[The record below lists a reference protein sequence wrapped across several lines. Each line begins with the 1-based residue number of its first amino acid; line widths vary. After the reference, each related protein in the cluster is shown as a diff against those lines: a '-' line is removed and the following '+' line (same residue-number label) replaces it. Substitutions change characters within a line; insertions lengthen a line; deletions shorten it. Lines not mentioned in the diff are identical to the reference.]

1 MDKTGHEW
9 SLLFLIV
16 CDSADMLILSG
27 RNGEERVNALLCF
40 LCLHFLTIFY
50 CFLLSFTC
58 VYGIRLIG
66 LYLSKGVGRSV
77 RTRSFLFVWLRTE
90 TYRCVQ
96 GDGII
101 GCKCRKRKRRSGK
114 TVSRQ
119 SSLFIPG
126 RRSGKRKNTKT
137 LNTRTLYGMGNAWNG
152 GKAILRGFRLRF
164 GCGRSSVFAVV
175 SGRRCPWGGDLAC

>member
-9 SLLFLIV
+9 SLLFLII

-27 RNGEERVNALLCF
+27 RIGEERVNALFCF
-40 LCLHFLTIFY
+40 LCLHFFTIFY

-77 RTRSFLFVWLRTE
+77 RTRSFLFVWFRTE

-96 GDGII
+96 GEGVT
-101 GCKCRKRKRRSGK
+101 GCKGRKRKKAKREDCEQAVFSFCSGK
-114 TVSRQ
+114 EE
-119 SSLFIPG
+119 
-126 RRSGKRKNTKT
+126 RKKE
-137 LNTRTLYGMGNAWNG
+137 
-152 GKAILRGFRLRF
+152 KH
-164 GCGRSSVFAVV
+164 
-175 SGRRCPWGGDLAC
+175 